1 MPTGQAAR
9 RAAAVA
15 LSMAERQAI
24 TREMAK
30 RYAKAPKK
38 QRGRMLD
45 ELCALAGYNRSYAAR
60 LLRAKARGA
69 PPARKRRRGRRP
81 IYDRQLLVPLT
92 KIWAVLGGI
101 CGKRVAAA
109 MAATID
115 ALERHG
121 ELALSEGQRAQ
132 LLAMSARTIDRLL
145 AERRR
150 RLRLKGRAM
159 TKPGTLLKS
168 AIPVRTFAD
177 WNEAKPGFLE
187 IDLVA
192 HEGGDPRGEFAYSLC
207 ATDVASGW
215 TEPRV
220 VRNRARCWT
229 LEALKEIRASLPF
242 PLLGIDSDNGS
253 EFINAHLATWTA
265 EQKISFTR
273 GRPNEKNDSCYV
285 EQKNWCVVRRE
296 VGYGRYD
303 TQAERDLIAAIYADL
318 RLYVNFF
325 LPSMKLEAKQRQG
338 AKVSKRYDTPAT
350 PYQRLLALKAFSE
363 EKRQELEEL
372 YLSLNPAALRRRLTD
387 NEKKLARMC
396 SLKTQIRRKEVAATA

>member
-1 MPTGQAAR
+1 
-9 RAAAVA
+9 VA

-38 QRGRMLD
+38 QRGLMLD
-45 ELCALAGYNRSYAAR
+45 ELCALSGYNRSYAAR
-60 LLRAKARGA
+60 LLRAKARGS
-69 PPARKRRRGRRP
+69 PPVRRRRRGRRP
-81 IYDRQLLVPLT
+81 TYDRQLLAPLT
-92 KIWAVLGGI
+92 KVWAVLGGI

-109 MAATID
+109 MAATIE

-121 ELALSEGQRAQ
+121 ELALTTDQRAQ

-159 TKPGTLLKS
+159 TKPGTLLRS
-168 AIPVRTFAD
+168 GIPVRTFAD
-177 WNEAKPGFLE
+177 WDETAPGFLE

-215 TEPRV
+215 TEPRI

-229 LEALKEIRASLPF
+229 LEALKDIAASLPF

-265 EQKISFTR
+265 EQRISFTR
-273 GRPNEKNDSCYV
+273 SRPNEKNDSCYI
-285 EQKNWCVVRRE
+285 EQKNWCVIRRE

-303 TQAERDLIAAIYADL
+303 TQAERDVIAVIYADL
-318 RLYVNFF
+318 RLYNNFF
-325 LPSMKLEAKQRQG
+325 LPSMKLIARERRG
-338 AKVSKRYDTPAT
+338 ARIYKRYDDPAT
-350 PYQRLLALKAFSE
+350 PYQRLLALKALDE
-363 EKRQELEEL
+363 ETEKELEKL
-372 YLSLNPAALRRRLTD
+372 YLSLNPAELRRRLTD
-387 NEKKLARMC
+387 DERRLVRMC
-396 SLKTQIRRKEVAATA
+396 ALKMEIRRKEVAATA

>member
-1 MPTGQAAR
+1 M
-9 RAAAVA
+9 A
-15 LSMAERQAI
+15 LTMAERRAI

-30 RYAKAPKK
+30 RYRRASKK
-38 QRGRMLD
+38 QRGLMLD

-60 LLRAKARGA
+60 LLRARARGA

-81 IYDRQLLVPLT
+81 IFDRELLAPLC
-92 KIWAVLGGI
+92 KVWAVLGGI
-101 CGKRVAAA
+101 CGKRLAAA
-109 MAATID
+109 MADTIE

-121 ELALSEGQRAQ
+121 ELALTEGQRAQ

-159 TKPGTLLKS
+159 TKPGSLLKGQ
-168 AIPVRTFAD
+168 IPVRTFSEWD
-177 WNEAKPGFLE
+177 HAKPGFLE

-207 ATDVASGW
+207 CTDVASGW
-215 TEPRV
+215 TEPRI

-229 LEALKEIRASLPF
+229 LEALKDVRASLPF
-242 PLLGIDSDNGS
+242 ALLGIDSDNGS

-265 EQKISFTR
+265 AQKISFSR
-273 GRPNEKNDSCYV
+273 SRPNEKNDSCFI

-296 VGYGRYD
+296 IGYGRYD
-303 TQAERDLIAAIYADL
+303 TEAERDLIAAIYADL

-325 LPSMKLEAKQRQG
+325 LPSMKLEVKERRG
-338 AKVSKRYDTPAT
+338 ARVYKRYDRPAT
-350 PYQRLLALKAFSE
+350 PYERLLALKVLDEQTAARLKE
-363 EKRQELEEL
+363 Q
-372 YLSLNPAALRRRLTD
+372 YLGLNPAALRRRLTD
-387 NEKKLARMC
+387 NERKLAKLC
-396 SLKTQIRRKEVAATA
+396 SLKMQIRRREVAATA

>member
-30 RYAKAPKK
+30 RYGRASKK
-38 QRGRMLD
+38 QRGLMLD

-60 LLRAKARGA
+60 LLREQARGA
-69 PPARKRRRGRRP
+69 APRRRRRRGRRP
-81 IYDRQLLVPLT
+81 VYDRELLAPLT
-92 KIWAVLGGI
+92 KIWATLGGI

-109 MAATID
+109 MAGTIA

-121 ELALSEGQRAQ
+121 EVSLTEAQRAQ

-145 AERRR
+145 SAKRR
-150 RLRLKGRAM
+150 RLRLQGRAM
-159 TKPGTLLKS
+159 TKPGSLLKS
-168 AIPVRTFAD
+168 QIPVRTFAEWD
-177 WNEAKPGFLE
+177 QAKAGFLE

-207 ATDVASGW
+207 CSDVASGW

-220 VRNRARCWT
+220 VRNRARTWT
-229 LEALKEIRASLPF
+229 LEALKDVRASLPF
-242 PLLGIDSDNGS
+242 PLLGLDSDNGS

-265 EQKISFTR
+265 EQKISFSR
-273 GRPNEKNDSCYV
+273 SRPNEKNDSCFV
-285 EQKNWCVVRRE
+285 EQKNWSVIRRE

-325 LPSMKLEAKQRQG
+325 LPSMKLIAKERRG
-338 AKVSKRYDTPAT
+338 ARVQKRYDRPAT
-350 PYQRLLALKAFSE
+350 PYQRLLALKALDE
-363 EKRQELEEL
+363 ATKRRLAAQ
-372 YLSLNPAALRRRLTD
+372 YLALNPAALRRRLTD

-396 SLKTQIRRKEVAATA
+396 SLKMETRRKEVAATA